1 MYTTKKRTYYV
12 LGTIVL
18 TLSTVLS
25 CKKATV
31 KEVLT
36 DDSYCYW
43 HYIAGRAT
51 TDTMNYYGCCREE
64 SVYMYFDKFEN
75 CIQFDGRKKHFS
87 EFNGYDYQYIPTW
100 NITKDSIL
108 DMTGITFI
116 VKKYT
121 KEMIILSSQTG
132 RIDTLEKISN
142 IDIPKNYR
150 KYQKSIFCTRRL
162 LKDK

>member
-1 MYTTKKRTYYV
+1 
-12 LGTIVL
+12 
-18 TLSTVLS
+18 
-25 CKKATV
+25 
-31 KEVLT
+31 
-36 DDSYCYW
+36 
-43 HYIAGRAT
+43 
-51 TDTMNYYGCCREE
+51 
-64 SVYMYFDKFEN
+64 MYFDKFEN
-75 CIQFDGRKKHFS
+75 CIQFDGSKKHFS

-108 DMTGITFI
+108 DMTGITYI
-116 VKKYT
+116 IKKYT

-162 LKDK
+162 LTEPTLKSKACLKCLYFTIIIFDLCRYLEYFSYLYTINQTE

>member
-1 MYTTKKRTYYV
+1 MNTTKKRTYYV

-18 TLSTVLS
+18 ILSTVLS

-31 KEVLT
+31 KEILT
-36 DDSYCYW
+36 DGSYCYW

-75 CIQFDGRKKHFS
+75 CIQFDGSKKHFS

-108 DMTGITFI
+108 DMTGITYI
-116 VKKYT
+116 T
-121 KEMIILSSQTG
+121 KVSQV
-132 RIDTLEKISN
+132 N
-142 IDIPKNYR
+142 
-150 KYQKSIFCTRRL
+150 KYQLACL
-162 LKDK
+162 

>member
-1 MYTTKKRTYYV
+1 MQ
-12 LGTIVL
+12 
-18 TLSTVLS
+18 
-25 CKKATV
+25 KATV
-31 KEVLT
+31 KEILT
-36 DDSYCYW
+36 DGSYCYW

-75 CIQFDGRKKHFS
+75 CIQFDGSKKHFS

-108 DMTGITFI
+108 DMTGITYI
-116 VKKYT
+116 IKKYT

-132 RIDTLEKISN
+132 TCDN
-142 IDIPKNYR
+142 
-150 KYQKSIFCTRRL
+150 F
-162 LKDK
+162 

>member
-1 MYTTKKRTYYV
+1 
-12 LGTIVL
+12 
-18 TLSTVLS
+18 
-25 CKKATV
+25 
-31 KEVLT
+31 
-36 DDSYCYW
+36 
-43 HYIAGRAT
+43 
-51 TDTMNYYGCCREE
+51 
-64 SVYMYFDKFEN
+64 MYFDKFEN

-108 DMTGITFI
+108 DMTGITYV

-162 LKDK
+162 LKDKW

>member
-1 MYTTKKRTYYV
+1 MNTTKKRTYYV

-18 TLSTVLS
+18 ILSTVLS

-31 KEVLT
+31 KEILT
-36 DDSYCYW
+36 DGSYCYW

-75 CIQFDGRKKHFS
+75 CIQFDGSKKHFS

-108 DMTGITFI
+108 DMTGITYI
-116 VKKYT
+116 IKKYT

-150 KYQKSIFCTRRL
+150 KYQTSIFCTRRL